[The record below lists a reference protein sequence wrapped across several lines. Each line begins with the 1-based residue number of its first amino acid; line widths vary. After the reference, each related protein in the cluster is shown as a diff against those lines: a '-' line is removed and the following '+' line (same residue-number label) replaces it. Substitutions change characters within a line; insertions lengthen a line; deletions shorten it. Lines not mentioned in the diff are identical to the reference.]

1 MRETR
6 ERVGITS
13 SVPVEV
19 LFAAGAR
26 PVDLNNAF
34 ITSGRAREIVEEA
47 EAEGFPRNV
56 CAWVKGIY
64 EAARRDGGMKRIVAV
79 TQGDCTN
86 VRALIERWRAEGKRV
101 IPFSYPYDRDREML
115 AAAIR
120 KLRGEFGVS
129 QGRAAAMKTRLDRI
143 RRKLARVDRLAWREN
158 KVTGTES
165 HEWIIAGSDFR
176 GDPDAFEKELDA
188 FLAEAG
194 ARKPRGRE
202 LRLGL
207 IGIPPI
213 WSDFFGYVEERG
225 ARVVYNELARQ
236 FALLPAR
243 RGMLEQYLRYT
254 YPYDSGGRVREIRR
268 AVRERGLDGLIHNVQ
283 SFCFHQIED
292 VVLRARQGVPT
303 VLVEGDK
310 PGPLDARTRMRLD
323 SFLGILRKVR
333 RR

>member
-1 MRETR
+1 MREKR

-19 LFAAGAR
+19 LFAAGVT

-47 EAEGFPRNV
+47 EGTGFPRNV
-56 CAWVKGIY
+56 CAWIKGIY
-64 EAARRDGGMKRIVAV
+64 ELARRDASMRRILAV

-101 IPFSYPYDRDREML
+101 IPFSYPYDRDSEML

-120 KLRGEFGVS
+120 KLRSEFGVS
-129 QGRAAAMKTRLDRI
+129 ERRVAAMKERLDRI
-143 RRKLARVDRLAWREN
+143 RRKLVLVDRLAWRGN
-158 KVTGTES
+158 KVTGKES

-176 GDPDAFEKELDA
+176 GDPDAFEGELDA
-188 FLAEAG
+188 FLAEARTRE
-194 ARKPRGRE
+194 ARKGE

-213 WSDFFGYVEERG
+213 WSDFFEYLEARG
-225 ARVVYNELARQ
+225 ARVVYNEMARQ
-236 FALLPAR
+236 FAMLPP
-243 RGMLEQYLRYT
+243 RGGMVEQYLRYT
-254 YPYDSGGRVREIRR
+254 YPYDAGGRVREIAR
-268 AVRERGLDGLIHNVQ
+268 AVRQRALDGLIHNVQ

-292 VVLRARQGVPT
+292 VVLRERHGVPT
-303 VLVEGDK
+303 LLVEGDK
-310 PGPLDARTRMRLD
+310 PGIVDARTRTRLD
-323 SFLGILRKVR
+323 TFLVILRKVR
-333 RR
+333 